1 MNRFVERILK
11 QIKDHFTVISRK
23 MENPEG
29 KHRAGAKLHK
39 DQPGI
44 IATTRNHAVIICNRE
59 RENDLGSECFNN
71 IIIRMHR
78 SLFTVSRSS
87 GMMQIDVRSVKAK
100 QLAQPLL
107 AFRSDGKI
115 G

>member
-11 QIKDHFTVISRK
+11 QIKDHFTVISQK
-23 MENPEG
+23 TENLEG
-29 KHRAGAKLHK
+29 KQEAGATLHK

-44 IATTRNHAVIICNRE
+44 IATTRNHAVIICNRGQ
-59 RENDLGSECFNN
+59 ENDLGSECFNN
-71 IIIRMHR
+71 IIIRLHR

-87 GMMQIDVRSVKAK
+87 GMMQIGARSVKVK
-100 QLAQPLL
+100 QLAHPLL

>member
-23 MENPEG
+23 IENPEG
-29 KHRAGAKLHK
+29 KHQAGAKLHK

-44 IATTRNHAVIICNRE
+44 IATTRNHAAIICN

-87 GMMQIDVRSVKAK
+87 GTSRISV
-100 QLAQPLL
+100 
-107 AFRSDGKI
+107 
-115 G
+115 